1 MTPRVALV
9 TGASSGIGE
18 RTALRLQEAGFVV
31 YAVARRVER
40 LRTLAD
46 AGIHVFA
53 MDVTDDD
60 SMTSGVARI
69 VEEQAR
75 VDVLVN
81 NAGYGSYGAVEDV
94 PIDEARRQFEVN
106 VFGLARLTQ
115 LVTPHMRAIATE
127 HLAQRPRIVNISSI
141 GGKFYEPLGAW
152 YHATKFAVEGFSDSL
167 RIELAPH
174 GIDVIIVEPGPIR
187 TEWNEISRASL
198 LEASSGGAYGEQAER
213 VHHVMAR
220 ADRRVSSSGP
230 DVVAKKIVAAVL
242 ANTPRARYPVGRG
255 AGTILRA
262 RRLLPDAAF
271 DYVVKGMYGVR
282 GRSGRRRPGHR

>member
-1 MTPRVALV
+1 MSPRVALV

-18 RTALRLQEAGFVV
+18 RTALRLHEAGFVV

-40 LRTLAD
+40 MQALAA
-46 AGIHVFA
+46 AGVHVFA
-53 MDVTDDD
+53 MDVTDDE
-60 SMTSGVARI
+60 SVTSGVARI
-69 VEEQAR
+69 IEEQGR
-75 VDVLVN
+75 IDVLVN

-94 PIDEARRQFEVN
+94 PIEEARQQFEVN

-115 LVTPHMRAIATE
+115 LVTPHMRAIAGE
-127 HLAQRPRIVNISSI
+127 PLAQRPRIVNMSSI

-174 GIDVIIVEPGPIR
+174 GIDVIIIEPGPIR
-187 TEWNEISRASL
+187 TEWNSISRDSL
-198 LEASSGGAYGEQAER
+198 LEASRGGAYEEQAER

-220 ADRRVSSSGP
+220 ADRRVVSSGP
-230 DVVAKKIVAAVL
+230 DVVAKKIVAAVQ

-255 AGTILRA
+255 ARSIVRA
-262 RRLLPDAAF
+262 RRFLPDAAF